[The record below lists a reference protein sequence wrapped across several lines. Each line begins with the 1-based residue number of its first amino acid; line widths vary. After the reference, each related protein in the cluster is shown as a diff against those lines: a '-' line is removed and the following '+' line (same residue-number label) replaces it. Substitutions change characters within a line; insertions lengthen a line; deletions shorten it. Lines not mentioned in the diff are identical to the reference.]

1 MTGLPGVGKSTFG
14 KAYAQMSRTEFVE
27 LDTYVEKLAG
37 KSVSEIFQQD
47 GEQAFR
53 ELEAQCL
60 ERLLRRQRCTIA
72 LGGGTLTSPRSM
84 ALARELGCIV
94 FLSAPVEIIAERLW
108 PQKDSRPLLAD
119 CETKEQIVERLK
131 KLFED
136 RHTSYEAADLILE
149 TTHSSVDTL
158 KVELG
163 WLERNVLNTE
173 TKLGLENENAVA
185 SVQAQSRQIPLADPN
200 YRSPREQ
207 KPGRDSGEKIERLL
221 KAQRHKERSEK
232 RERSDKKDRR
242 PAGTPP
248 PQSGGDQRPRNEAQG
263 GGGPRPRNEVQGGEQ
278 RSRNEAQSGS
288 GPRPR
293 NEVQGAGEQRPRNE
307 AQGGGGPRPR
317 NEAQG
322 GGGPRPRNEA
332 QGGGGPRPRN
342 EAQGGGGPR
351 PRNEAQG
358 GSGPRPRDEAQGGGG
373 PRPRNE
379 AQGGGGPRPRN
390 EAQGSGPRPRNESKS
405 VVSEGGANSSS
416 DESGTATRD

>member
-1 MTGLPGVGKSTFG
+1 MNAFGQRRFRNILMTGLPGVGKSTFG

-94 FLSAPVEIIAERLW
+94 FLSAPVEVVADRLW
-108 PQKDSRPLLAD
+108 PHKASRPLLAD
-119 CETKEQIVERLK
+119 CETKEQLIQRLEKLLEER
-131 KLFED
+131 
-136 RHTSYEAADLILE
+136 RSSYEAADVILQ
-149 TTHSSVDTL
+149 TSHSSADTL

-163 WLERNVLNTE
+163 WLERNILNTPAKSE
-173 TKLGLENENAVA
+173 PADVDESANLRP
-185 SVQAQSRQIPLADPN
+185 QSRQIPLADPD

-207 KPGRDSGEKIERLL
+207 KPGRDTSEKIERLL
-221 KAQRHKERSEK
+221 KAQRHKERIEK

-242 PAGTPP
+242 PAGAAQQ
-248 PQSGGDQRPRNEAQG
+248 QSGS
-263 GGGPRPRNEVQGGEQ
+263 GEQ
-278 RSRNEAQSGS
+278 RSRNEAQGGA

-293 NEVQGAGEQRPRNE
+293 NDAQVGGAPRPRNEAQGSGEQRPRNE

-322 GGGPRPRNEA
+322 GGGPRQRNESQGGGGPRPRNES
-332 QGGGGPRPRN
+332 QGGGPRPRN
-342 EAQGGGGPR
+342 EAQGGGPR
-351 PRNEAQG
+351 PRNESQG
-358 GSGPRPRDEAQGGGG
+358 GGPRPRSESQGGG

-379 AQGGGGPRPRN
+379 AQGGGPRPRN
-390 EAQGSGPRPRNESKS
+390 DSQP
-405 VVSEGGANSSS
+405 VVSE
-416 DESGTATRD
+416 EE